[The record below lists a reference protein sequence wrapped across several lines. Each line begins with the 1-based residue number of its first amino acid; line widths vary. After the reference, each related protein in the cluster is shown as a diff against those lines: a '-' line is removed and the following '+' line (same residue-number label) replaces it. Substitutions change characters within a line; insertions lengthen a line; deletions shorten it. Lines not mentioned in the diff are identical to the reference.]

1 MQHHQHHQDTIHAML
16 DRLAAERPS
25 AYAQIIA
32 QPFGA
37 IPAHVADEGP
47 LSTWW
52 TSDDAAALAE
62 TLAEALAS

>member
-1 MQHHQHHQDTIHAML
+1 ML

-37 IPAHVADEGP
+37 IPAYVADEGP

>member
-1 MQHHQHHQDTIHAML
+1 MQHDQDTIHAML
-16 DRLAAERPS
+16 DRLAAERPNE
-25 AYAQIIA
+25 YAQLIA

-37 IPAHVADEGP
+37 IPAYVADEGP

-52 TSDDAAALAE
+52 RSDDAAALAE